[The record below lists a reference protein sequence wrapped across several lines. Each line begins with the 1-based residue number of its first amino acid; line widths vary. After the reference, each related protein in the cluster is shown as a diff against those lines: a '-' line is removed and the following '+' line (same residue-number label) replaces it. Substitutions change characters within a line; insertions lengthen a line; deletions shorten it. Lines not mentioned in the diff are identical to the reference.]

1 MKSGVRYLLNIKK
14 HRNNSH
20 LSKISQKS
28 IGFTIVELLVV
39 IVVIGVL
46 AAISLIAYTGI
57 SQRAISSSL
66 QADLSNASKK
76 IKLYYV
82 DNGTY
87 PTSIDCSS
95 TPAANS
101 ICLKPGGNNGY
112 AVLKANNSS
121 NPQTF
126 CLTAMNNGISYNIT
140 DNTTAI
146 SGSCDSTLTDGLIAY
161 YPFNGDAKD
170 YSGNGNH
177 GTVYGA
183 TPINGVFGQAYA
195 FNGMG
200 DYISFPASVNNA
212 LQGKTE
218 ATIEFWCK
226 KNAVQYGFMQL
237 SGFVSANGNLYPY
250 DTTTKVYLDTFK
262 TSRWGP
268 ITMPIST
275 LELHHFA
282 VTTTPGVNGWKLYQN
297 GVLVYQ
303 ATGENTVSVN
313 YLDFEI
319 GKNSSGRYADGMFDE
334 VRVYNRA
341 LSAAEITAIYNL

>member
-1 MKSGVRYLLNIKK
+1 MKCSIRYLFRFQK
-14 HRNNSH
+14 HRNVCHMSRF
-20 LSKISQKS
+20 IQKP

-39 IVVIGVL
+39 IAVIGVL
-46 AAISLIAYTGI
+46 AAISLIAYIGI

-66 QADLSNASKK
+66 QADLNSASKQL
-76 IKLYYV
+76 KLFYI
-82 DNGTY
+82 DNSSY

-95 TPAANS
+95 SPAANS
-101 ICLKPGGNNGY
+101 ICLKPSGNNAY
-112 AVLKANNSS
+112 AVLRANNST

-126 CLTAMNNGISYNIT
+126 CLVGMNNGISYSIT
-140 DNTTAI
+140 NNTSVV
-146 SGSCDSTLTDGLIAY
+146 SGSCNSTLTDGLVAY

-170 YSGNGNH
+170 YSGNGNDGVIH
-177 GTVYGA
+177 DA

-195 FNGMG
+195 FNGTG
-200 DYISFPASVNNA
+200 DYISFPNSVINA

-237 SGFVSANGNLYPY
+237 SGFASGNGNLYPY

-262 TSRWGP
+262 TSRLGP

-282 VTTTPGVNGWKLYQN
+282 ITTSPGVDGWKLYQN
-297 GVLVYQ
+297 GTLVYQ
-303 ATGENTVSVN
+303 TTGENTVSVN
-313 YLDFEI
+313 YLGFEI
-319 GKNSSGRYADGMFDE
+319 GRNSSARYADGMFDE
-334 VRVYNRA
+334 VRIFNRA
-341 LSAAEITAIYNL
+341 LSAAEINAIYNL